1 MRQRVTWAQ
10 VGPQERRQVLFK
22 DDRSGDNDIFEKPLK
37 PVDAGLV
44 SAGVMGVAV
53 IVGFF
58 ALLALI
64 DLVVGLIA
72 N

>member
-10 VGPQERRQVLFK
+10 AGPQKRRQVLFK
-22 DDRSGDNDIFEKPLK
+22 DDRSGDNDIFERPPK

-44 SAGVMGVAV
+44 SAGVMGLAA

-64 DLVVGLIA
+64 DLVVVLIA
-72 N
+72 S